1 MEMLKCLLTDSDVL
15 LFIMNAMTIRF
26 PEVPPATC
34 AMLTIFI
41 PYVNN
46 LKKNLCKYGR
56 RQMFFH
62 VLHQS

>member
-1 MEMLKCLLTDSDVL
+1 MKVLKCLLTDSDVL

-41 PYVNN
+41 PYAE
-46 LKKNLCKYGR
+46 KKTSANMIEGR
-56 RQMFFH
+56 CFFMFCISH
-62 VLHQS
+62 E

>member
-1 MEMLKCLLTDSDVL
+1 MKVLKCLLTDSDVL

-41 PYVNN
+41 PYAE
-46 LKKNLCKYGR
+46 KNLCKYDR